1 MKNYDSSK
9 NNGYRLLFVE
19 DDLELLQMYREFF
32 ERREYYVTCVA
43 DAEAAMNAIKTTAF
57 DCMVLDVD
65 LPNANGYEVC
75 IAARAVTALPI
86 IFVSVYTEVEQR
98 IKGLSIGGDDYMC
111 KPCALPELEA
121 RIKLRIHSRAEDR
134 PAQVFYFDELAID
147 TGLREVRYGNRSID
161 FSRIEF
167 EIIAFF
173 ARHPNR
179 VFSYEQLHD
188 SIWKEPINLGRH
200 AVQARI
206 SEVRRKL
213 FDLCPSK
220 EYIQT
225 IRRHGYRFV
234 P

>member
-1 MKNYDSSK
+1 MTKNHE
-9 NNGYRLLFVE
+9 YRLLLV
-19 DDLELLQMYREFF
+19 DDDKDLLQLYREYF
-32 ERREYYVTCVA
+32 EQREYSVTCVT
-43 DAEAAMNAIKTTAF
+43 DAQSAMRAINTTAF
-57 DCMVLDVD
+57 DCMVLDID
-65 LPNANGYEVC
+65 LPDKNGYDVC
-75 IAARAVTALPI
+75 VAARNVTALPI
-86 IFVSVYTEVEQR
+86 IFVSIYTEIEQR

-111 KPCALPELEA
+111 KPCSLAELEA
-121 RIKLRIHSRAEDR
+121 RITLRIHRRAEDR
-134 PAQVFYFDELAID
+134 PAQIFCFDELVID
-147 TGLREVRYGNRSID
+147 TGLREVRYKDASID

-167 EIIAFF
+167 DILAFF
-173 ARHPNR
+173 ARYPNR

-213 FDLCPSK
+213 FDLCPEK

>member
-1 MKNYDSSK
+1 MTENH
-9 NNGYRLLFVE
+9 GYRLLFVE
-19 DDLELLQMYREFF
+19 DDKDLLQLYREFF
-32 ERREYYVTCVA
+32 ERREYLVTCVA
-43 DAEAAMNAIKTTAF
+43 DADAAMRAINTTTF
-57 DCMVLDVD
+57 DCMVLDID
-65 LPNANGYEVC
+65 LPDTNGYDVC
-75 IAARAVTALPI
+75 VAARAVTALPI
-86 IFVSVYTEVEQR
+86 VFVSVYTEIEQR

-111 KPCALPELEA
+111 KPCSLSELEA
-121 RIKLRIHSRAEDR
+121 RIRLRIHRRAEDR
-134 PAQVFYFDELAID
+134 PAQVFSFGDLVID
-147 TGLREVRYGNRSID
+147 TGLREVRYGNATVD

-200 AVQARI
+200 AVQARM

-213 FDLCPSK
+213 FDLCPEK

-225 IRRHGYRFV
+225 IRRYGYRFV